1 MMEILTPLKGGRGA
15 HVSPEAQTINFS
27 GSGGGVDKFDRGQA
41 ANVVSPR
48 RQLRLR
54 SAAGPASR
62 VQPRR
67 YLSQGAERQ
76 GQWMGGR
83 GGGSRVGGGAWER
96 QARDGGGA
104 RGGLRPESGSG
115 GASEGGARP
124 RGVCACARRSRRR
137 GCARAVRGPWRAES
151 RAGAGR
157 GRGCGVSGVRRSLR
171 PRRRCWLLRIRR
183 RGRRR
188 CDGQSPRLT
197 CGPWACRS
205 LGGPQPGRGGGGS
218 VTSAR

>member
-1 MMEILTPLKGGRGA
+1 MRGSGMPQSTGGQGTGMDTMMEILTPLKGGRGA

-83 GGGSRVGGGAWER
+83 GGRVPSWG
-96 QARDGGGA
+96 
-104 RGGLRPESGSG
+104 
-115 GASEGGARP
+115 
-124 RGVCACARRSRRR
+124 RSL
-137 GCARAVRGPWRAES
+137 GK
-151 RAGAGR
+151 AGAGWGRGQRWAEAGVRQR
-157 GRGCGVSGVRRSLR
+157 GRV
-171 PRRRCWLLRIRR
+171 
-183 RGRRR
+183 
-188 CDGQSPRLT
+188 
-197 CGPWACRS
+197 
-205 LGGPQPGRGGGGS
+205 
-218 VTSAR
+218 